1 MSAMHV
7 SLQILPRVPD
17 DQLYSTVDKVIELI
31 KASGLPHIVGP
42 MGTTIEGEMDELFE
56 LVKEAHRICLSVGA
70 SRVGAVIK
78 TDLKP
83 EGVTLDEK
91 IGKYRDS

>member
-1 MSAMHV
+1 MPAMHV
-7 SLQILPRVPD
+7 SLQILPRVPEEK
-17 DQLYSTVDKVIELI
+17 LYPTVDKVIALI
-31 KASGLPHIVGP
+31 KASGLPHMVGP

-56 LVKEAHRICLSVGA
+56 IVKEAHRICLAEGA

-83 EGVTLDEK
+83 GGVSFEEK
-91 IGKYRDS
+91 VGKYRNG